1 MDKEPVLLT
10 IQPLE
15 NGKLDA
21 VYCNNGFEKSL
32 NSLPDIDKNYLE
44 APRLTVDDQR
54 SIASSIDSRASGSRN
69 FENIKIE
76 WKNLRFKVKSGKGMK
91 TLVDNMSGAARPG
104 TLTAIM
110 GPSGA
115 GKTTLLNLLSGFY
128 DAGYEGEVHING
140 YVRAP
145 RLFTKQSCYVM
156 QQDRLSPTLTV
167 QEALTMSV
175 ELRMPFLDKV
185 SKMEKV
191 NHSIQGW
198 GLYDCRKTRTSELS
212 GGQRRRLAIA
222 QELVNN
228 PPVVF
233 LDEPTSGLDNV
244 SSLLCVQIL
253 KEMAERGHTVICS
266 IHTPS
271 AKIFSHFDLLY
282 MVSKGR
288 CIYNGPVDDLVQF
301 LSRHSLN
308 CPQYHNPADYVAE
321 VAAGDYGDYTGELAK
336 EFEEPYPEEKESG
349 DHKRRTK
356 YGGKIMSERHIAEA
370 NKLYTFTTSSFHQLG
385 ILLRRCWLSV
395 ARNKVAT
402 PLRFAAYLAF
412 AIMMIMLYYDIG
424 RKASTVINNANMFFG
439 MCCIVMFQSILPT
452 VIVFPIEI
460 SVLQREHRNRWY
472 SIKLYYLARYIVELP
487 FLVIPVIMLIALIYY
502 PTSQPLDMW
511 RIASLALFNIQLCSS
526 IQALGLI
533 VSAVT
538 KLQTAVFVA
547 LPVVS
552 PFFFFSGFFV
562 QSHLVSPYIRWLTYL
577 SPMYYAYHGMLL
589 SVYGYDRPPLS
600 CDDFICLYEDPKE
613 FLQFT
618 GTADKKF
625 HVLVL
630 SLFAFE
636 IVFRTVAFV
645 LLRLRLKQKE

>member
-10 IQPLE
+10 MSSIG
-15 NGKLDA
+15 NGKLETGCD
-21 VYCNNGFEKSL
+21 NNGFGKAL
-32 NSLPDIDKNYLE
+32 TLPEIDRNFLD
-44 APRLTVDDQR
+44 ASRLTVDDQR
-54 SIASSIDSRASGSRN
+54 SVTSSIDSRASGSRN

-76 WKNLRFKVKSGKGMK
+76 WKNLRFTVKNGKGTK
-91 TLVDNMSGAARPG
+91 TLVDNMSGVARPG

-128 DAGYEGEVHING
+128 ETGYEGEVQING
-140 YVRAP
+140 YVREPA
-145 RLFTKQSCYVM
+145 LFTKQSCYVM
-156 QQDRLSPTLTV
+156 QEDRLSPTLTV

-175 ELRMPFLDKV
+175 ELRMPMLDKR
-185 SKMEKV
+185 SKLEKV
-191 NHSIQGW
+191 NHSISGW
-198 GLYDCRKTRTSELS
+198 GLYECRKTRTSNLS

-271 AKIFSHFDLLY
+271 AKIFSHFDVLY

-288 CIYNGPVDDLVQF
+288 CIYNGAVDDLVNF
-301 LSRHSLN
+301 LSRHNLN
-308 CPQYHNPADYVAE
+308 CPHYHNPADYVSE
-321 VAAGDYGDYTGELAK
+321 IAAGDYGDFTDELAK
-336 EFEEPYPEEKESG
+336 EFEIPLPEENAST
-349 DHKRRTK
+349 DSKRRTK
-356 YGGKIMSERHIAEA
+356 YGGKIMSEKHMAEA
-370 NKLYTFTTSSFHQLG
+370 NKLYTFTSTSFHQFG
-385 ILLRRCWLSV
+385 VLLRRCWLSV

-402 PLRFAAYLAF
+402 PLRFIAYLAF

-452 VIVFPIEI
+452 VIVFPIEL

-472 SIKLYYLARYIVELP
+472 SVKLYYLANYITELP
-487 FLVIPVIMLIALIYY
+487 FLTIPVIMLIALIYY
-502 PTSQPLDMW
+502 PTSQPLEVW
-511 RIASLALFNIQLCSS
+511 RIASLALFSIQLCCV

-533 VSAVT
+533 VSALT

-547 LPVVS
+547 LPAVS

-562 QSHLVSPYIRWLTYL
+562 QAHLVSPYVRWLTYL

-589 SVYGYDRPPLS
+589 SVYGYDRPSLT
-600 CDDFICLYEDPKE
+600 CDDFICLYEDPDE

-625 HVLVL
+625 HILVL

-636 IVFRTVAFV
+636 IVFRAVAFV
-645 LLRLRLKQKE
+645 LLRFRLKRKT

>member
-10 IQPLE
+10 MSSIG
-15 NGKLDA
+15 NGKLEGGCD
-21 VYCNNGFEKSL
+21 NNGFGKAL
-32 NSLPDIDKNYLE
+32 TLPEIDRNFLD
-44 APRLTVDDQR
+44 ATRLTVDDQR
-54 SIASSIDSRASGSRN
+54 SVTSSIDSRASGSRN

-76 WKNLRFKVKSGKGMK
+76 WKNLRFTVKNGKGTK
-91 TLVDNMSGAARPG
+91 TLVDNMSGVARPG

-128 DAGYEGEVHING
+128 ETGYEGEVQING
-140 YVRAP
+140 YVREP
-145 RLFTKQSCYVM
+145 SLFTKQSCYVM
-156 QQDRLSPTLTV
+156 QEDRLSPTLTV

-175 ELRMPFLDKV
+175 ELRMPMLDKR
-185 SKMEKV
+185 SKLEKV
-191 NHSIQGW
+191 NHSISGW
-198 GLYDCRKTRTSELS
+198 GLYECRKTRTSNLS

-271 AKIFSHFDLLY
+271 AKIFSHFDMLY

-288 CIYNGPVDDLVQF
+288 CIYNGPVDDLVNF

-308 CPQYHNPADYVAE
+308 CPHYHNPADYVSE
-321 VAAGDYGDYTGELAK
+321 IAAGDYGDFTDELAK
-336 EFEEPYPEEKESG
+336 EFEIALPEENASN
-349 DHKRRTK
+349 DSKRRTK
-356 YGGKIMSERHIAEA
+356 YGGKIMSEKHMAEA
-370 NKLYTFTTSSFHQLG
+370 NKLYTFTSTSFHQFG
-385 ILLRRCWLSV
+385 ILLRRCWLSI

-452 VIVFPIEI
+452 VIVFPIEL

-472 SIKLYYLARYIVELP
+472 SVKLYYLANYITELP
-487 FLVIPVIMLIALIYY
+487 FLTIPVIMLIALIYY
-502 PTSQPLDMW
+502 PTSQPLEVW
-511 RIASLALFNIQLCSS
+511 RVASLALFSIQLCCV

-533 VSAVT
+533 VSALT

-547 LPVVS
+547 LPAVS

-562 QSHLVSPYIRWLTYL
+562 QAHLVSPYVRWLTYL

-589 SVYGYDRPPLS
+589 SVYGYDRPSLT
-600 CDDFICLYEDPKE
+600 CDDFICLYEDPTE

-618 GTADKKF
+618 GTANKKF

-630 SLFAFE
+630 SLFGFE
-636 IVFRTVAFV
+636 IVFRIVAFI
-645 LLRLRLKQKE
+645 LLRFRLKRKT

>member
-10 IQPLE
+10 MSSIG
-15 NGKLDA
+15 NGKLEGGID
-21 VYCNNGFEKSL
+21 NNGFGKAL
-32 NSLPDIDKNYLE
+32 TLPEIDRNFLD
-44 APRLTVDDQR
+44 ATRLTVDDQR
-54 SIASSIDSRASGSRN
+54 SVASSIDSRASGSRN

-76 WKNLRFKVKSGKGMK
+76 WKNLRFTVKNGKGTK
-91 TLVDNMSGAARPG
+91 TLVDNMSGVARPG

-128 DAGYEGEVHING
+128 ETGYEGEVQING
-140 YVRAP
+140 YVREP
-145 RLFTKQSCYVM
+145 SLFTKQSCYVM
-156 QQDRLSPTLTV
+156 QEDRLSPTLTV

-175 ELRMPFLDKV
+175 ELRMPMLDKR
-185 SKMEKV
+185 SKLEKV
-191 NHSIQGW
+191 NHSISGW
-198 GLYDCRKTRTSELS
+198 GLYECRKTRTSNLS

-271 AKIFSHFDLLY
+271 AKIFSHFDMLY

-288 CIYNGPVDDLVQF
+288 CIYNGPVDDLVNF
-301 LSRHSLN
+301 LSRHNLN
-308 CPQYHNPADYVAE
+308 CPHYHNPADYVSE
-321 VAAGDYGDYTGELAK
+321 IAAGDYGDFTDELAK
-336 EFEEPYPEEKESG
+336 EFEIALPEENEST
-349 DHKRRTK
+349 DNKRRTK
-356 YGGKIMSERHIAEA
+356 YGGKIMSEKHMAEV
-370 NKLYTFTTSSFHQLG
+370 NKLYTFTSTSFHQFG
-385 ILLRRCWLSV
+385 ILLRRCWLSI

-424 RKASTVINNANMFFG
+424 KKASTVINNANMFFG

-452 VIVFPIEI
+452 VIVFPIEL

-472 SIKLYYLARYIVELP
+472 SVKLYYLANYITELP
-487 FLVIPVIMLIALIYY
+487 FLTIPVIMLIALIYY
-502 PTSQPLDMW
+502 PTAQPLEVW
-511 RIASLALFNIQLCSS
+511 RVASLALFSIQLCCV

-533 VSAVT
+533 VSALT

-562 QSHLVSPYIRWLTYL
+562 QAHLVSPYVRWLTYL

-589 SVYGYDRPPLS
+589 SVYGYDRPSLT
-600 CDDFICLYEDPKE
+600 CDDFICLYEDPNE

-618 GTADKKF
+618 GTANKKF

-630 SLFAFE
+630 SLFGFE
-636 IVFRTVAFV
+636 IVFRIVAFI
-645 LLRLRLKQKE
+645 LLRFRLKSKT

>member
-10 IQPLE
+10 MSSIG
-15 NGKLDA
+15 NGKLEAGCD
-21 VYCNNGFEKSL
+21 NNGFGKAL
-32 NSLPDIDKNYLE
+32 TLPEIDRNFLD
-44 APRLTVDDQR
+44 ASRLTVDDQR
-54 SIASSIDSRASGSRN
+54 SVTSSIDSRASGSRN

-76 WKNLRFKVKSGKGMK
+76 WKNLRFTVKNGKGTK
-91 TLVDNMSGAARPG
+91 TLVDNMSGVARPG

-128 DAGYEGEVHING
+128 ETGYEGEVQING
-140 YVRAP
+140 YVREPA
-145 RLFTKQSCYVM
+145 LFTKQSCYVM
-156 QQDRLSPTLTV
+156 QEDRLSPTLTV

-175 ELRMPFLDKV
+175 ELRMPMLDKR
-185 SKMEKV
+185 SKLEKV
-191 NHSIQGW
+191 NHSISGW
-198 GLYDCRKTRTSELS
+198 GLYECRKTRTSNLS

-271 AKIFSHFDLLY
+271 AKIFSHFDMLY

-288 CIYNGPVDDLVQF
+288 CIYNGAVDDLVNF
-301 LSRHSLN
+301 LSRHNLN
-308 CPQYHNPADYVAE
+308 CPHYHNPADYVSE
-321 VAAGDYGDYTGELAK
+321 IAAGDYGDFTDELAK
-336 EFEEPYPEEKESG
+336 EFETPPPEENASS
-349 DHKRRTK
+349 DSKRRTK
-356 YGGKIMSERHIAEA
+356 YGGKIMSEKHMAEA
-370 NKLYTFTTSSFHQLG
+370 NKLYTFTSTSFHQFG
-385 ILLRRCWLSV
+385 ILLRRCWLSI

-452 VIVFPIEI
+452 VIVFPIEL

-472 SIKLYYLARYIVELP
+472 SVKLYYLANYITELP
-487 FLVIPVIMLIALIYY
+487 FLTIPVIMLIALIYY
-502 PTSQPLDMW
+502 PTSQPLEVW
-511 RIASLALFNIQLCSS
+511 RIASLALFSIQLCCV

-533 VSAVT
+533 VSALT

-547 LPVVS
+547 LPAVS

-562 QSHLVSPYIRWLTYL
+562 QAHLVSPYVRWLTYL

-589 SVYGYDRPPLS
+589 SVYGYDRPSLS
-600 CDDFICLYEDPKE
+600 CDDFICLYEDPDE

-618 GTADKKF
+618 GTANKQF
-625 HVLVL
+625 HILVL
-630 SLFAFE
+630 SLFGFE
-636 IVFRTVAFV
+636 LVFRTVAFV
-645 LLRLRLKQKE
+645 LLRFRLKRKT